1 MPHFNVH
8 GRVLLVR
15 TESAISRRPVRLAL
29 IFLVV
34 QIAGDQPSRRKPA
47 IPAAGARRNRQV
59 RAATR
64 EVAQRA
70 QRHARVLLSG
80 RQ

>member
-8 GRVLLVR
+8 GRVLVR

-34 QIAGDQPSRRKPA
+34 QIAGDQASRRKPA

-59 RAATR
+59 RAATQ

-70 QRHARVLLSG
+70 QRNARVLLSG
-80 RQ
+80 RR